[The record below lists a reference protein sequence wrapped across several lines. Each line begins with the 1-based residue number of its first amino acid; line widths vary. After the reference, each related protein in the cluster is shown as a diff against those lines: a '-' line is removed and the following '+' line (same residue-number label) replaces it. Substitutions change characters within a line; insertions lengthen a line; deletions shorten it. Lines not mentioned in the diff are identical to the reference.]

1 MPLAFVDVL
10 LKTSEVV
17 TGPASQGCRETVL
30 VREIFSENDV

>member
-10 LKTSEVV
+10 KTSEVV
-17 TGPASQGCRETVL
+17 TELASQGCRETDL